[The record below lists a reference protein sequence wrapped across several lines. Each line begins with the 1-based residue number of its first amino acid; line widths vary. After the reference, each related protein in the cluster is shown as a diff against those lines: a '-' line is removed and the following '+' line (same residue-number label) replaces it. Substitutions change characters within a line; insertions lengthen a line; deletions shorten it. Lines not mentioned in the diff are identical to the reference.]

1 MKKIS
6 ISAEKRTELG
16 KKSTRDLRKADH
28 VPCVMYGGTEVIH
41 FHAHENDFR
50 GIVFTPDAFIV
61 EIKINGDV
69 RKAVLQELQF
79 HPVTDK
85 LNHIDFV
92 EISDDR
98 PVTVVLPINLVGAAI
113 GIKNGGKPRQRRRV
127 LKVRGLIKDL
137 PDTLDIDITD
147 VEIGEVIKI
156 GDLSYDNLEILDPS
170 RSMIYAVVSSRISMK
185 GMELEEPEVE
195 AVEGEEGEEGEEAPE
210 TDGAPAEDSG
220 AEDYTSRP
228 RD

>member
-1 MKKIS
+1 MKTIS
-6 ISAEKRTELG
+6 ISAEQRTELG

-28 VPCVMYGGTEVIH
+28 VPCVMYGGAEVIH

-50 GIVFTPDAFIV
+50 HIVYTPNAYIIEV
-61 EIKINGDV
+61 KIGDKV
-69 RKAVLQELQF
+69 HKAVMQELQF

-92 EISDDR
+92 EVFDDK
-98 PVTVVLPINLVGAAI
+98 PVTVELPVRLVGEAI

-127 LKVRGLIKDL
+127 LKVRGLIEYL
-137 PDTLDIDITD
+137 PDTLDIDITGTD
-147 VEIGEVIKI
+147 IGNVIKI
-156 GDLSYDNLEILDPS
+156 GDLSYKNIEILDPA

-195 AVEGEEGEEGEEAPE
+195 AVEGEEEDEETAGEEE
-210 TDGAPAEDSG
+210 TPAEDSG
-220 AEDYTSRP
+220 AES
-228 RD
+228 

>member
-1 MKKIS
+1 MKTIS

-16 KKSTRDLRKADH
+16 KKSTRDLRKIDH

-50 GIVFTPDAFIV
+50 HLVYTHVAYIV

-69 RKAVLQELQF
+69 KKAVMQELQF

-92 EISDDR
+92 EVFDNK
-98 PVTVVLPINLVGAAI
+98 PVTTDLPIQLVGAAI

-127 LKVRGLIKDL
+127 LKVRGLVSHL
-137 PDTLDIDITD
+137 PDALDIDITD
-147 VEIGEVIKI
+147 VEIGDVIKI

-170 RSMIYAVVSSRISMK
+170 RSMIFAVVSSRVSK
-185 GMELEEPEVE
+185 GMEIEEVE
-195 AVEGEEGEEGEEAPE
+195 VEVEEGEEVAEGEEAP
-210 TDGAPAEDSG
+210 DAEASTEEDTG
-220 AEDYTSRP
+220 AEG
-228 RD
+228 